1 MIPPPLPVS
10 LFAGAGFAALE
21 MSALTDGF
29 AAGVDMKDGFVAVPI
44 GFTLVIG
51 WLAYVGVLPTG
62 ATVGLQQK
70 LAGFCITAVL
80 PHCPQYLLR

>member
-62 ATVGLQQK
+62 ATVGFT
-70 LAGFCITAVL
+70 AEGFAA
-80 PHCPQYLLR
+80 